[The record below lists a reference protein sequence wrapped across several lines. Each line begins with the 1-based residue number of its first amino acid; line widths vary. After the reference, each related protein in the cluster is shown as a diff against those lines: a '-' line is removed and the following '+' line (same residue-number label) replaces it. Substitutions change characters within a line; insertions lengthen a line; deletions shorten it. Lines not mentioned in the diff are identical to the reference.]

1 MAVMHPNSRGAWSK
15 RASYGG
21 VVTTEPAPRPR
32 VLVADDARV
41 MRMLLRTWL
50 ERLGCTVIEAS
61 SGTEALRTLQQET
74 AVDAALLDIHMPGIT
89 GLQVLDQVRNDPR
102 MKALPVVIITTLG
115 HASDVER
122 GLRIGATAY
131 LTKPL
136 GYGDLLRSL
145 DVALPGR
152 VGRGRRPTG

>member
-1 MAVMHPNSRGAWSK
+1 MTLV
-15 RASYGG
+15 
-21 VVTTEPAPRPR
+21 PAPRPR

-50 ERLGCTVIEAS
+50 ERLGCEVIEAS
-61 SGTEALRTLQQET
+61 SGTEALRTLQECT
-74 AVDAALLDIHMPGIT
+74 VDVALLDIHMPGIT

-102 MKALPVVIITTLG
+102 MKTLPVVIITTLG

-152 VGRGRRPTG
+152 VGKGRRPPPV

>member
-1 MAVMHPNSRGAWSK
+1 MIARGLSRAV
-15 RASYGG
+15 
-21 VVTTEPAPRPR
+21 TEAPPQAR

-50 ERLGCTVIEAS
+50 ERLGFAVTEAS
-61 SGTEALRTLQQET
+61 SGTDALLQLQQT
-74 AVDAALLDIHMPGIT
+74 PVDAALLDIHMPGVT

-102 MKALPVVIITTLG
+102 MSKLPVVIITTLG

-136 GYGDLLRSL
+136 GYGDLLRAL

-152 VGRGRRPTG
+152 ILAQRRGRNA

>member
-1 MAVMHPNSRGAWSK
+1 MTP
-15 RASYGG
+15 
-21 VVTTEPAPRPR
+21 EPAPRPR

-50 ERLGCTVIEAS
+50 ERLGCEVIEAS
-61 SGTEALRTLQQET
+61 SGTEALRTLQEST
-74 AVDAALLDIHMPGIT
+74 VDVALLDIHMPGIT

-102 MKALPVVIITTLG
+102 MKTLPVVIITTLG

-152 VGRGRRPTG
+152 VGKGRRPPGCTREEPDLGPRCRIARCE

>member
-1 MAVMHPNSRGAWSK
+1 MA
-15 RASYGG
+15 
-21 VVTTEPAPRPR
+21 ELPRPR

-41 MRMLLRTWL
+41 MRMLLRTWM
-50 ERLGCTVIEAS
+50 ERLGFIVIEAS
-61 SGTEALRTLQQET
+61 SGTEALLALREHP
-74 AVDAALLDIHMPGIT
+74 VDAALLDIHMPGVT

-102 MKALPVVIITTLG
+102 MKALPVIIITTMG

-136 GYGDLLRSL
+136 GYGDLLRAL
-145 DVALPGR
+145 EAALPGR
-152 VGRGRRPTG
+152 LPRRRA

>member
-1 MAVMHPNSRGAWSK
+1 MTP
-15 RASYGG
+15 
-21 VVTTEPAPRPR
+21 EPSPRPR

-50 ERLGCTVIEAS
+50 ERLGCEVIEAS
-61 SGTEALRTLQQET
+61 SGTEALRTLQAST
-74 AVDAALLDIHMPGIT
+74 VDVALLDIHMPGIT

-102 MKALPVVIITTLG
+102 MKDLPVVIITTLG

-136 GYGDLLRSL
+136 SYGDLLRSL
-145 DVALPGR
+145 DTALPGR
-152 VGRGRRPTG
+152 VGKGRRPG

>member
-1 MAVMHPNSRGAWSK
+1 MAPQPNDNDAK
-15 RASYGG
+15 
-21 VVTTEPAPRPR
+21 PR

-50 ERLGCTVIEAS
+50 ERLGCTVVEAS
-61 SGTEALRTLQQET
+61 SGTEALRTLQQDLDI
-74 AVDAALLDIHMPGIT
+74 DAALLDIHMPGIT
-89 GLQVLDQVRNDPR
+89 GLQVLDQVRNDAR

-115 HASDVER
+115 HAHDVER

-145 DVALPGR
+145 DTVLPGR
-152 VGRGRRPTG
+152 VGRRRVT

>member
-1 MAVMHPNSRGAWSK
+1 MTS
-15 RASYGG
+15 
-21 VVTTEPAPRPR
+21 EPEHRPR

-50 ERLGCTVIEAS
+50 ERLGCSVIEAS
-61 SGTEALRTLQQET
+61 SGTEALRTLQESP
-74 AVDAALLDIHMPGIT
+74 VDVALLDIHMPGIT

-102 MKALPVVIITTLG
+102 MKDLPVVIITTLG

-145 DVALPGR
+145 DTALPGR
-152 VGRGRRPTG
+152 VGKGRRPPG

>member
-1 MAVMHPNSRGAWSK
+1 MTS
-15 RASYGG
+15 
-21 VVTTEPAPRPR
+21 EPAPRPR

-50 ERLGCTVIEAS
+50 ERLGCAVTEAS
-61 SGTEALRTLQQET
+61 SGTEALRTLQAT
-74 AVDAALLDIHMPGIT
+74 PVDVALLDIHMPGIT
-89 GLQVLDQVRNDPR
+89 GLQVLDQVRNDAR
-102 MKALPVVIITTLG
+102 MKDLPVVIITTLG

-152 VGRGRRPTG
+152 VGKGRRPPPG

>member
-1 MAVMHPNSRGAWSK
+1 MIAAQLSRAV
-15 RASYGG
+15 
-21 VVTTEPAPRPR
+21 TEAPPRPR

-50 ERLGCTVIEAS
+50 ERLGFEVTEAS
-61 SGTEALRTLQQET
+61 SGTDALVQLRET
-74 AVDAALLDIHMPGIT
+74 KVDAALLDIHMPGVT

-102 MKALPVVIITTLG
+102 MSGLPVVIITTLG

-122 GLRIGATAY
+122 GLRLGATAY

-136 GYGDLLRSL
+136 GYGDLLRAL
-145 DVALPGR
+145 EVALPGR
-152 VGRGRRPTG
+152 VLAQRQARNPR